1 MCLGLWWSKNNT
13 AAAASVAVAGSECCW
28 RCVKWAKRM
37 KKTSLHNR
45 QCLRHDHFG
54 CILHDVASNNSIGRR
69 HRLHSIG
76 ADFCRKNVP
85 NQVWK
90 TKVRR
95 RTMSVQLRSQNI
107 SRTAIEK
114 LFFALFFSFFYS
126 ILASKRA
133 RASDSI
139 YQNQSDFHFVFN
151 DFCMKSDD
159 TWERDVCVHA
169 RASERSRLH
178 A

>member
-95 RTMSVQLRSQNI
+95 RTMS
-107 SRTAIEK
+107 AIAIAK
-114 LFFALFFSFFYS
+114 HIAHSNWKIVFRSFFFIFLFNPREQAS
-126 ILASKRA
+126 ARERFDLSKSKRFPF
-133 RASDSI
+133 R
-139 YQNQSDFHFVFN
+139 F
-151 DFCMKSDD
+151 
-159 TWERDVCVHA
+159 
-169 RASERSRLH
+169 
-178 A
+178 